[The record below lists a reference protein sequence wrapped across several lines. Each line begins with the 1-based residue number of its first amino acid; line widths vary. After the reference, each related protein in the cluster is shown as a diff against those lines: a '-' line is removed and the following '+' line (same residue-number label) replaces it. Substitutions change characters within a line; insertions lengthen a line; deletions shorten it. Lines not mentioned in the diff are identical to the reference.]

1 MNATVNISLPKTMY
15 EDAKKMLGKR
25 GYASISELIRDTL
38 RDVVYPKVT
47 ENGFTPEFEKMVLE
61 SAKEPVD
68 KSKMWDGKGSFV
80 DFVLKKGK
88 NGKNKLHRKVQR
100 KS

>member
-1 MNATVNISLPKTMY
+1 MTTVNISIPDNMY
-15 EDAKKMLGKR
+15 NEAKKLLVKR

-38 RDVVYPKVT
+38 RDALFPRLT
-47 ENGFTPEFEKMVLE
+47 ENGFTPEFEDMVLE
-61 SAKEPVD
+61 AAKEPVENAVE
-68 KSKMWDGKGSFV
+68 WDGKMPFV

-88 NGKNKLHRKVQR
+88 NDKNKLHRKVQR